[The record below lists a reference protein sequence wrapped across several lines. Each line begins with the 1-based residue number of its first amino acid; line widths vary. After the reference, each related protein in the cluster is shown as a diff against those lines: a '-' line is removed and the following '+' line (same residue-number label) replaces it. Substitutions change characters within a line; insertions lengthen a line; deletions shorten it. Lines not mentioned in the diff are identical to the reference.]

1 MSQDLYRLLGLE
13 KNANP
18 NDIKKAYQRGALK
31 HHPDKGGDEETFKKV
46 QQAYEIL
53 SDDGK
58 RRHYDMTGQIPGDQP
73 QGPQGNGHCH
83 FALDIGNLFRMSGPQ
98 E

>member
-46 QQAYEIL
+46 QQA
-53 SDDGK
+53 
-58 RRHYDMTGQIPGDQP
+58 
-73 QGPQGNGHCH
+73 
-83 FALDIGNLFRMSGPQ
+83 
-98 E
+98 